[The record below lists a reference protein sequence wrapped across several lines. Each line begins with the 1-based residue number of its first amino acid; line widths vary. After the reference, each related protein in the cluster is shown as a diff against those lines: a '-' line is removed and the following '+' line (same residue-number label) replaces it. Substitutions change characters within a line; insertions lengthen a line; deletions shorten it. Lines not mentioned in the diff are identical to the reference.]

1 MSDTA
6 VEETNIQLFRSRNET
21 EMTQNT

>member
-6 VEETNIQLFRSRNET
+6 VKETNIQLFRSRNET